1 LAVTDN
7 CHFLNREIKRKKRVI
22 NAKAKNVVRGT
33 VLGPQTHEYIHILA
47 CTRLK
52 ATGIHSYTDIHRHT
66 QTRTTHTK
74 YVRT

>member
-7 CHFLNREIKRKKRVI
+7 CHFLNREIKGKKRVI

-47 CTRLK
+47 CTRLE
-52 ATGIHSYTDIHRHT
+52 ATGIHSHTD
-66 QTRTTHTK
+66 THNTHE
-74 YVRT
+74 VR